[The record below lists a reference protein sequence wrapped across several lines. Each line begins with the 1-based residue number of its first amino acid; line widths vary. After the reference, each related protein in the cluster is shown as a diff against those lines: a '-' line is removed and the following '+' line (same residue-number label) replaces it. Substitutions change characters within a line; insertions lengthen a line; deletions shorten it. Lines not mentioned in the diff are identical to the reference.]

1 MIIIFHKVLRS
12 LKGWCTLLVS
22 RSLALSVLGAL
33 YLLAPPSALS
43 EVQIKSQTNPEVDVT
58 SQSPRERDRI
68 LLKRNPIASEYQSKG
83 EPGEFAGAPSD
94 AEGVDFRALFR
105 LPDGK
110 ALASGFNLEAD
121 LNYQEFSKKVVPS
134 GSLKIE
140 KNLGALS
147 LQLQIQQNASQR
159 IVDFYQARWLA
170 KSEPYLSNDKLFLLG
185 FPRYSR
191 DYFDAISLDT
201 RWRVDYAL
209 TDSIS
214 LTYEGFAT
222 NYDDEFERDRLEFQ
236 NGVGNLNQAT
246 LGSDGSS
253 IIEANISSSRLRR
266 YFHTMETA
274 RDINRHRFSF
284 NQESDRGSAEVG
296 FYYSRWVNQRLW
308 LPWNFVDSGVDTNY
322 QVNDRYLPESIVSN
336 SDLFKVSNSKFANY
350 RPTDTTTTDTD
361 FAFVFDWD
369 RQFSLADRTVWVS
382 AGIAWR
388 TKQRNNKNER
398 AVYTPTTDTFTL
410 ENLVG
415 ANGPTSI
422 IESQYTLP
430 ARLDTSLGDSYF
442 QINRESQFALNLSQS
457 FLESIQDVYSSEET
471 VSSAYINAYQQRD
484 EWFWRVG
491 LRHEKTNSKTRG
503 AVSGPAVS
511 GNTAQGQ
518 PITSIMLEGLTV
530 AESFDSFDA
539 AFVEGGNSYD
549 HWLPSLELRY
559 SVNSDWNFKAA
570 YFEQL
575 MRPQYFDTVRYRRI
589 NPPTRTINEGTPDLK
604 ATSIQN
610 LFAGFEYQYSQQGKL
625 ATGAYYKSVSA
636 FFYDTRVTELLDDVV
651 FDVSRVENGED
662 GFIQGVQAYWS
673 HGFYFSQIDSVD
685 IQFSYTYSD
694 SEADLVDRTIVMPER
709 SKHLIALNL
718 RLANNQWQYQSQF
731 SWQSEAL
738 DNVGPSAAQDIYRQ
752 DVLVWDQ
759 SLAWRLNK
767 QWSAR
772 FRLNNVLDTSDR
784 SYQGSETR
792 VVNNQYSGY
801 SVRMS
806 LAFAY

>member
-1 MIIIFHKVLRS
+1 MTIIFYKVLPS
-12 LKGWCTLLVS
+12 LNSCCTFLVA
-22 RSLALSVLGAL
+22 RTLAMSILGAS
-33 YLLAPPSALS
+33 YLLASPAVFS
-43 EVQIKSQTNPEVDVT
+43 EVQNTSQTNPEKDVT

-68 LLKRNPIASEYQSKG
+68 LLKRNPIASEYQSKD

-94 AEGVDFRALFR
+94 AEGVDFRAQFR

-110 ALASGFNLEAD
+110 ALASGFKLDGN
-121 LNYQEFSKKVVPS
+121 LNYQAFSKEVVPG

-140 KNLGALS
+140 KNIGSLS
-147 LQLQIQQNASQR
+147 LQFQIQHNASQR

-170 KSEPYLSNDKLFLLG
+170 KSEPNLSNDKLFLLG

-191 DYFDAISLDT
+191 DYFDATSLDT
-201 RWRVDYAL
+201 RWRADYVL
-209 TDSIS
+209 TDNIRFV
-214 LTYEGFAT
+214 YEGLAT
-222 NYDDEFERDRLEFQ
+222 NYDDEFVRDRLEFQ
-236 NGVGNLNQAT
+236 NGVGNLNQTT

-253 IIEANISSSRLRR
+253 IIEADISSSRLRR
-266 YFHTMETA
+266 YFHRMETA

-284 NQESDRGSAEVG
+284 IQESDRGSAEVG

-308 LPWNFVDSGVDTNY
+308 LPWNFVDSDVNTNY
-322 QVNDRYLPESIVSN
+322 QVNDRYLPESTVSN
-336 SDLFKVSNSKFANY
+336 SDLFNVSNSKFANY

-369 RQFSLADRTVWVS
+369 HQLSLADQSVWVT

-388 TKQRNNKNER
+388 TKERNNQNER

-410 ENLVG
+410 ESLVG
-415 ANGPTSI
+415 ENGPTSI

-430 ARLDTSLGDSYF
+430 ARLNTFLGDSYF
-442 QINRESQFALNLSQS
+442 QTNRESQFALNLSQS

-471 VSSAYINAYQQRD
+471 VSSAYINAYQQFD

-491 LRHEKTNSKTRG
+491 LRHEKTNSNTRG
-503 AVSGPAVS
+503 AVSGPVAS
-511 GNTAQGQ
+511 ENTAQGQ
-518 PITSIMLEGLTV
+518 PITSIILEGLSV
-530 AESFDSFDA
+530 PESFDSFDA
-539 AFVEGGNSYD
+539 AFVEGDNSYD

-559 SVNSDWNFKAA
+559 RVNSDWSFKAA
-570 YFEQL
+570 YLEQL

-610 LFAGFEYQYSQQGKL
+610 LFAGFEYKYSQQGKL
-625 ATGAYYKSVSA
+625 AAGAYYKSVSA

-662 GFIQGVQAYWS
+662 GFIQGVQGYWS
-673 HGFYFSQIDSVD
+673 HGFSFSQLDSVD

-694 SEADLVDRTIVMPER
+694 SEADLVNRSIVMPER

-718 RLANNQWQYQSQF
+718 RLADKQWQYQSQF

-738 DNVGPSAAQDIYRQ
+738 DNVGPSAAQDIYRE

-759 SLAWRLNK
+759 SFAWRFDK

-772 FRLNNVLDTSDR
+772 FSLNNVLDYPDR

-806 LAFAY
+806 LVFVY